1 MNRQSRPAIFGDDP
15 AVLRVRLADVDD
27 KETDA
32 VAVPPGQP
40 LQRPNLGAEGRS
52 CVRAEDQRHRPLP
65 QEGAKVNRGVT
76 VESGQLEVGGE
87 IPLGPACIR

>member
-27 KETDA
+27 KEMDA

-40 LQRPNLGAEGRS
+40 LQRPNLGAERRS
-52 CVRAEDQRHRPLP
+52 RVRAEDQRHGPLP
-65 QEGAKVNRGVT
+65 QEGAEANHAVI
-76 VESGQLEVGGE
+76 VESGQLEVRGK
-87 IPLGPACIR
+87 IPLGNLRRH